1 MQQHKSRKFSNG
13 SRKVD
18 NLFSLITGETF
29 KKFGFANYKV
39 ISDWPFIIGARLAQY
54 SVPQRIDFPPEQT
67 ANGVLYIAI
76 SNPGL
81 ALEIQANEGQIVNKL
96 ATYFGY
102 RAIGRIKII
111 IDKNAEKKPL
121 EAKSCKR
128 EVITATDAQDIEE
141 ALAKIKDEKL
151 KNNLNE
157 LFATLFEQED

>member
-1 MQQHKSRKFSNG
+1 MQQTKSRKFSNG

-18 NLFSLITGETF
+18 NLFALITSETF
-29 KKFGFANYKV
+29 KKFGFANYKI
-39 ISDWPFIIGARLAQY
+39 ISDWPFIIGSRLASY
-54 SVPQRIDFPPEQT
+54 SIPQRIDFPPGQSIG
-67 ANGVLYIAI
+67 GVLYIAI

-81 ALEIQANEGQIVNKL
+81 SLEIQAREGQIVNKL

-121 EAKSCKR
+121 EIKSCKR
-128 EVITATDAQDIEE
+128 ASISATDAKDIEK

-151 KNNLNE
+151 KNNFNE